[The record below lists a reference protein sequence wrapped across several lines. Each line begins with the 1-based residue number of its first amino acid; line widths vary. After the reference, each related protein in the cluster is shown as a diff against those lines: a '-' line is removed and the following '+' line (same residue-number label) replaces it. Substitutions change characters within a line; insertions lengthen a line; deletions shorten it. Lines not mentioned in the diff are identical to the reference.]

1 MLMWEELYIAK
12 QFSLKI
18 AKVRRKGEA
27 YESVQEKG
35 VQCPVRCAD
44 AEEDRKA
51 CKAHFQPYGHPL
63 AGMLPADRLDSD
75 VASGLQMEKSE

>member
-44 AEEDRKA
+44 AEEDWKA